1 MPDERYSIDIAEL
14 VIYVILFPLSALVI
28 FRHGMGKNSG
38 WIYLGIFCGI
48 RIASSALGIVSYKHP
63 TSKDDLVWYSILG
76 GVGIS
81 PLLLASKGLLTRVY
95 AQPLSLSLSHTHI
108 FP

>member
-1 MPDERYSIDIAEL
+1 MPDERYSINIAEL
-14 VIYVILFPLSALVI
+14 VIYVILFPLSALVM
-28 FRHGMGKNSG
+28 FRHGLGKSSG

-48 RIASSALGIVSYKHP
+48 RIASSALGIVSYKHQD
-63 TSKDDLVWYSILG
+63 SKDDLVWYSILG

-95 AQPLSLSLSHTHI
+95 VLTLSHFHKK
-108 FP
+108 PNVD